1 MRMQYKAQSEV
12 GPVDREGIKDILGRF
27 PRQRT
32 YLLPVLQAVQEEV
45 RYLPNWAME
54 EVGAYLRVPKSE
66 VHGVASSYPELRF
79 DEPGKHVVRVCTGLQ
94 CHLNGASEVLEEL
107 TNNLKIQVGETTPDG
122 QVTLEETPCVFDCA
136 LAPAIEWDG
145 HVAGR
150 MTPEAALSKL
160 QTLAGRHR

>member
-1 MRMQYKAQSEV
+1 M
-12 GPVDREGIKDILGRF
+12 DREGIKEVLGRF
-27 PRQRT
+27 PRRRT

-79 DEPGKHVVRVCTGLQ
+79 DEPGRHIVRICTGLQ
-94 CHLNGASEVLEEL
+94 CHLNGAGEVLEEL
-107 TNNLKIQVGETTPDG
+107 TNSLSVRVGETTPDS
-122 QVTLEETPCVFDCA
+122 QFTLEETLCVFACA

-150 MTPEAALSKL
+150 MTREVALARLQSLIEAN
-160 QTLAGRHR
+160 G